1 MLSFTQDVSHTSHY
15 SLLPRRRT
23 QKRKKD
29 AATRS
34 PQQQALLRRSFFRL
48 IYPLSFLVPRVN
60 VNASTANENEAPNRK
75 ADEAG
80 HDKLVPERHQLF
92 GRLRVHISSLLL

>member
-1 MLSFTQDVSHTSHY
+1 MLSFTQDVSHSAIH
-15 SLLPRRRT
+15 LFCRAARRNERNMQPR
-23 QKRKKD
+23 D
-29 AATRS
+29 L
-34 PQQQALLRRSFFRL
+34 QQQVLLRRGFFCL

-60 VNASTANENEAPNRK
+60 VNASTTNENEAPNRK